1 MAHDHRHRR
10 SDPVHLTLGFA
21 PQVLPALEVAE
32 WLTGGFCGKRH
43 RVRPGETTEPVP
55 PRRR

>member
-1 MAHDHRHRR
+1 MVQNRRHRR

-21 PQVLPALEVAE
+21 PQVLPALQVAE
-32 WLTGGFCGKRH
+32 WLTGGFCGTRH
-43 RVRPGETTEPVP
+43 RVRPGETSAPTP